1 MCQREIERERESSG
15 LRALATL
22 SYDIYIYIYDNY
34 HMIFDREILEIYCE
48 NI

>member
-1 MCQREIERERESSG
+1 MCQREIERERERSG

-22 SYDIYIYIYDNY
+22 SYDIYIYDNY